1 LKILVV
7 RLGMLG
13 DSMFIVPALEALRAK
28 YPHATV
34 TALLSPK
41 GATILP
47 AMGLV
52 GRFLDAIKVYD
63 IYHPKIARWS
73 VGRFLQKHSFDL
85 LVNFDIDA
93 GLYTF
98 LLQKGRF
105 AEIWRM
111 VREQVS
117 DGTRQQRQVAI
128 GDCPHIAAQYTQLVT
143 EKLPDAVSYLI
154 PAIDPNIQKKSAK
167 FQQDLRGKREAF
179 LVGIHPGN
187 HSQDTNTLFQKK
199 NFDPRAWTREA
210 TIGYAMR
217 IAAAFPG
224 TRFVLTGGWYERK
237 LTRPLLRAFR
247 EKGLDVVDVSG
258 KTKKITD
265 LMALLLSLDMYVSGD
280 TGPMHVA
287 ASLGVPQVGLFF
299 STNRHDTGP
308 LGDPAKACAVVSP
321 IPCAPCLHTAHER
334 QCPVETNCVLEL
346 TDQVAFERS
355 TVFIRHLYEKV
366 KP

>member
-1 LKILVV
+1 MKILVV

-13 DSMFIVPALEALRAK
+13 DSMFIVPALKAIRAK
-28 YPHATV
+28 YPHATI
-34 TALLSPK
+34 TGLFSPK

-47 AMGLV
+47 AMGLLPGV
-52 GRFLDAIKVYD
+52 LDAIKVYD
-63 IYHPKIARWS
+63 VYHPNIAKWS
-73 VGRFLQKHSFDL
+73 VGRFLQKTPFDL

-93 GLYTF
+93 GLYAF

-111 VREQVS
+111 VRENVS

-143 EKLPDAVSYLI
+143 ETLPTSVSYLL
-154 PAIDPNIQKKSAK
+154 ATIDPKIQKKSEK
-167 FQQDLRGKREAF
+167 FQRDLRGKRDAF

-199 NFDPRAWTREA
+199 SFDPRAWTREA

-217 IAAAFPG
+217 ISAAFPG

-237 LTRPLLRAFR
+237 LTRPLLKAFR

-258 KTKKITD
+258 KTKHVTD
-265 LMALLLSLDMYVSGD
+265 LMALLLSLDVYVSGD
-280 TGPMHVA
+280 TGPMHIA
-287 ASLGVPQVGLFF
+287 SSLGVPQIGLFF
-299 STNRHDTGP
+299 STNRNDTGP
-308 LGDPAKACAVVSP
+308 LGDPSKACAVVSP
-321 IPCAPCLHTAHER
+321 IPCAPCLHTSHEK

-346 TDQVAFERS
+346 TDKVAFDRS
-355 TVFIRHLYEKV
+355 KSFIRHLYEKV
-366 KP
+366 NP